1 MDVSESSRAIHQLR
15 RRSAQK
21 LQLSPVTVRQ
31 IGLQREFWVPWF
43 SRLSCSRFQ
52 ERQPKAA
59 ADPTEEARQTE
70 RDLLLNA
77 NPPTR
82 FTVDLHGKRSI
93 GKMTS
98 GIDDNAIGLSRT
110 RTNGIER
117 RSVTPP
123 QRTIDEALRPIQRFD
138 HSSNRPELAKMLMLT
153 EPIFSFAPKIFAD

>member
-31 IGLQREFWVPWF
+31 LGLQREFWVPWF

-59 ADPTEEARQTE
+59 ADPTEEARQAE
-70 RDLLLNA
+70 GDLLLNA

-98 GIDDNAIGLSRT
+98 GPTTSVHHAFTEIFPKENLSPQMEAAAS
-110 RTNGIER
+110 NL
-117 RSVTPP
+117 TPVV
-123 QRTIDEALRPIQRFD
+123 ELYL
-138 HSSNRPELAKMLMLT
+138 NRDRK
-153 EPIFSFAPKIFAD
+153 EPGGVDGNSAYMVR